1 MDVGCPNRSNFDRA
15 LEKINPT
22 ARRILATLSMAMQR
36 QPKFGGGLHRRGLTE
51 LSMGYPPLLL
61 PGPLAVA
68 QRPLPL
74 PPGSAKFC
82 PRPAETPHLAP
93 MENTAAATDPSFDAV
108 DVAVTGSIAATAPT
122 ASTDTT
128 AKDKAKVKVKKEL
141 TTAEREVEN
150 QKRQA

>member
-1 MDVGCPNRSNFDRA
+1 
-15 LEKINPT
+15 
-22 ARRILATLSMAMQR
+22 
-36 QPKFGGGLHRRGLTE
+36 
-51 LSMGYPPLLL
+51 
-61 PGPLAVA
+61 
-68 QRPLPL
+68 
-74 PPGSAKFC
+74 
-82 PRPAETPHLAP
+82 